1 MLGAALGIAQ
11 GLYGLY
17 NTIKSGNEAS
27 DYEARMEKLAKNSP
41 LKKESPEV
49 ANYYQ
54 QALNNYNENAFKSPY
69 YLETVRQADRGLAN
83 NVSNAQTR
91 GEALG
96 MFGKAYQQNM
106 DLKRRGI
113 ADVYATKA
121 NEFNQLGN
129 ATQMKKNEQDQ
140 MFDINQQTPYNRIF
154 QLSQLKS
161 QAANNR
167 YNAGLNTLAQG
178 IGNATSYAIA
188 DKMYN
193 PELVK
198 DQTDTT
204 SNLPISYKTN
214 ANANW
219 GTPFDYKSF
228 NNFSSANPSAWGAST
243 GNFNP
248 LSGNFGLPK
257 KYNPKGFKSVFG
269 NSYPM

>member
-198 DQTDTT
+198 EIPTQAEQNLASVKSFDLER
-204 SNLPISYKTN
+204 SNLPKINSN
-214 ANANW
+214 R
-219 GTPFDYKSF
+219 TP
-228 NNFSSANPSAWGAST
+228 PQT
-243 GNFNP
+243 NFNYNP
-248 LSGNFGLPK
+248 FLLGTQKQGFYPSLNYKLPK
-257 KYNPKGFKSVFG
+257 MKDYTNMTLP
-269 NSYPM
+269 Y